1 MALFTAIATAIGTAI
16 GLAGTALTVFTAIGA
31 TVLSIG
37 VSSLLIKRLTPNVD
51 AGGPGGGRVQ
61 IPPATDNK
69 IPVVYGSAYVGGP
82 VIDAKISTDLR
93 TMWYVV
99 ALAEHTDTT
108 AGSGYTFDTNN
119 IYYDGKRVQFASSTS
134 PNVTGLINNTPGGT
148 EIDTKVN
155 GKIFIYLFTNGSSSG
170 VNTSGQSA
178 IQILQDSQIPVGQRW
193 TSTDVMTNCCFAIVR
208 VNYDDKAGT
217 TNLGGLLCKITNSLD
232 KPGSVIKDYL
242 LNTRYGCAVPLSRID
257 TASLTALDT
266 YSDQMIVYGPN
277 PGDTQARYRINGP
290 VSTGS
295 PCLDNLNRLADSC
308 DTWLQYSEL
317 TAQWSVVINKP
328 YSGTLTNLFLVD
340 SSNLVGGI
348 NIAPINLNET
358 YNELEVAYPNQ
369 YIKDQTDYQVIEL
382 VDYEPGI
389 MSPNE
394 AINRLN
400 VSYPYVNNSVQALYL
415 GVRKLLQSREDL
427 TITMRLDYSGIQVDA
442 GDVIRVKHDGY
453 GWDVLNSGE
462 GKLFRVASVAE
473 EKYQDGSLGVFISAF
488 EYNGTIYDD
497 RALLNFEPDPNTGLT
512 DPNIIDQPDAPL
524 VTVND
529 FNTLKQMFVYGN
541 VPDVGLIRYLDFN
554 YGFDSN
560 VSNHFYYTTITNSN
574 GAPLINSNSNANTYN
589 TYLVQVSDIPINN
602 GNGNIYWSV
611 TAKNDQV
618 GRTSNASTVVNWG
631 GSNVSIANNN
641 AYIFCNATSSGNLI
655 TTDPMPSSWFY
666 TGSNALGVPV
676 GNVFQGLLKSVPLQV
691 KSGTGTFAA
700 NTYITNF
707 ISNTQFT
714 VNNIPTV
721 ALSNACWGFSN
732 VGGIYGNNV
741 QSNTIAS
748 NNLVDSGV
756 TAGTYT
762 NSTITVNN
770 KGIVTYAAN
779 GSGGNIS
786 VLDEGN
792 LITNAV
798 SSFNFQ
804 GSGVTVTSGGGNSVV
819 VTVSGGNTSANV
831 WTLEAYDSVEPG
843 TSLTPFGNVANYVY
857 RNQTLTYPGAI
868 EMYWDSGNGNMR
880 ARSYT
885 QTANDWY
892 PWYQNTATTANG
904 FLANS
909 TSSYNPA
916 NARYQNMTVFN
927 GSTAQSP
934 LDGLNGWWLLGQSQ
948 VAANAVAN
956 SQFQYTGVFNL
967 VANANCTIQ
976 VGGSTR
982 YVTDALVE
990 KGFIVDWGTVTTYT
1004 MVENRPQTVYINFKT
1019 NGTQIANN
1027 YETFAMGGVIKVPD
1041 ANVNIKLATGQWLIT
1056 EPINWS
1062 WSP

>member
-1 MALFTAIATAIGTAI
+1 MAIFTAIATAIGTAI
-16 GLAGTALTVFTAIGA
+16 GLAGTALTIFTAIGA

-37 VSSLLIKRLTPNVD
+37 VSSLLIKRLTPGAD

-61 IPPATDNK
+61 LPPATDNK
-69 IPVVYGSAYVGGP
+69 IPVVYGSAFVGGP
-82 VIDAKISTDLR
+82 VTDAKISTDLK

-119 IYYDGKRVQFASSTS
+119 IYYDGKRVQFGS
-134 PNVTGLINNTPGGT
+134 NGVVTGLINNTPGGT

-155 GKIFIYLFTNGSSSG
+155 GKIYIYLFTNGSSSG
-170 VNTSGQSA
+170 VNTGGQTA
-178 IQILQDSQIPVGQRW
+178 IQILQNSAIPVGQRW
-193 TSTDVMTNCCFAIVR
+193 TSTDTMTNCCFAIVQ
-208 VNYDDKAGT
+208 VTYDDKAGT

-266 YSDQMIVYGPN
+266 YSDETINYGT
-277 PGDTQARYRINGP
+277 GTQARYRINGP
-290 VSTGS
+290 ISTGS

-308 DTWLQYSEL
+308 DSWLQYSEL
-317 TAQWSVVINKP
+317 SAKWSVVINKP
-328 YSGTLTNLFLVD
+328 YSGSLTNLFLVD

-358 YNELEVAYPNQ
+358 YNELEVAYPNE
-369 YIKDQTDYQVIEL
+369 YIKDQTDYQVVEL
-382 VDYEPGI
+382 VDYEPGV

-400 VSYPYVNNSVQALYL
+400 VDYPYVNNSVQALYL

-497 RALLNFEPDPNTGLT
+497 RALLNFQPDPNTGLT
-512 DPNIIDQPDAPL
+512 DPNIFSNVAAPVVNLFTDNTVTYMEVKGTVPNQGL
-524 VTVND
+524 V
-529 FNTLKQMFVYGN
+529 
-541 VPDVGLIRYLDFN
+541 RYLDYN

-560 VSNHFYYTTITNSN
+560 VSNHFYYTTIS
-574 GAPLINSNSNANTYN
+574 
-589 TYLVQVSDIPINN
+589 N
-602 GNGNIYWSV
+602 GNGEPLIANTVYTVDVTDVPIGNLYWSL

-618 GRTSNASTVVNWG
+618 GQNSNATGPVNWPG
-631 GSNVSIANNN
+631 PSVTQANTANG
-641 AYIFCNATSSGNLI
+641 CNANSVGTLI
-655 TTDPMPSSWFY
+655 TCDAIPNIT
-666 TGSNALGVPV
+666 A
-676 GNVFQGLLKSVPLQV
+676 GLLVTKT
-691 KSGTGTFAA
+691 SGTGTLQA
-700 NTYITNF
+700 NTRVSNIV
-707 ISNTQFT
+707 SNTQFYVT
-714 VNNIPTV
+714 LAPTV
-721 ALSNACWGFSN
+721 ALSNACIQLSG
-732 VGGIYGNNV
+732 GGITGNNV
-741 QSNTIAS
+741 QPNSVPSNCLT
-748 NNLVDSGV
+748 NSGV
-756 TAGTYT
+756 VAGSYT
-762 NSTITVNN
+762 NTNITVNS
-770 KGIVTYAAN
+770 KGIITAASN
-779 GSGGNIS
+779 GTGGNIS

-843 TSLTPFGNVANYVY
+843 TSLTPFGNVANYVF

-892 PWYQNTATTANG
+892 PWYQNSATTANG

-927 GSTAQSP
+927 TSNIAQSP

-976 VGGSTR
+976 VAGSTR

-1004 MVENRPQTVYINFKT
+1004 MIENRPQTVYINFKT
-1019 NGTQIANN
+1019 NGTQISNT
-1027 YETFAMGGVIKVPD
+1027 YETFAMAGVIKVPD
-1041 ANVNIKLATGQWLIT
+1041 ANVNVKLATGQWLIT

-1062 WSP
+1062 WNP